1 MAVERN
7 AQSLAISANQGPRSA
22 RANQSSRAGAS
33 DGYSTE
39 PMEVVALR
47 AGKSVHTHP
56 IGGLKCCQ
64 VSSILALYGYYFRRE
79 ALALS
84 TVPTSVTYEK
94 VRELVAREAVK
105 ISSHGYDELAADD
118 IMVTEAI
125 AGLQTA
131 SVVEDY
137 PDYGKGP
144 CVLTLQQD
152 SAGAPVHVVWG
163 IPMGKMEPAVLITA
177 YRPDPK
183 LWENDFL
190 TRRP

>member
-1 MAVERN
+1 
-7 AQSLAISANQGPRSA
+7 
-22 RANQSSRAGAS
+22 
-33 DGYSTE
+33 
-39 PMEVVALR
+39 
-47 AGKSVHTHP
+47 
-56 IGGLKCCQ
+56 

-105 ISSHGYDELAADD
+105 ISSHGYDELAADG

-125 AGLQTA
+125 
-131 SVVEDY
+131 
-137 PDYGKGP
+137 
-144 CVLTLQQD
+144 
-152 SAGAPVHVVWG
+152 AGAPVHVVWG
-163 IPMGKMEPAVLITA
+163 IPKGKMEPAVLITA